1 MKVSITFRHLEPTD
15 ALKEYVNE
23 KVGRV
28 QRFLPGPADAS
39 VVLSTER
46 HLQGC
51 DVTITGSG
59 KTFNSSESSDDMYA
73 SVDRAVDRIER
84 QVRRAKSTR

>member
-15 ALKEYVNE
+15 ALKKYVNE
-23 KVGRV
+23 KVGRI
-28 QRFLPGPADAS
+28 QRYLPNPADAS

-46 HLQGC
+46 HLQDC
-51 DVTITGSG
+51 DVTISGAG

-73 SVDRAVDRIER
+73 SVDRAVDRIEK
-84 QVRRAKSTR
+84 QVRRAKRTP

>member
-23 KVGRV
+23 KVGRI
-28 QRFLPGPADAS
+28 QRYLPGPADAS

-46 HLQGC
+46 HLQDC
-51 DVTITGSG
+51 DVTISGAG

-73 SVDRAVDRIER
+73 SVDRAVDRIEK
-84 QVRRAKSTR
+84 QVRRAKRTP

>member
-1 MKVSITFRHLEPTD
+1 MKISITFRHIDPTE
-15 ALKEYVNE
+15 ALKEYVQE

-28 QRFLPGPADAS
+28 QKFLSGPAQAA

-51 DVTITGSG
+51 DLTISGSG
-59 KTFNSSESSDDMYA
+59 KVFKSSEESDDMYA
-73 SVDRAVDRIER
+73 SVDRAVDRIEK
-84 QVRRAKSTR
+84 QVMKAKRTP

>member
-1 MKVSITFRHLEPTD
+1 MRISITFRHLEATD
-15 ALKEYVNE
+15 AIKQYVQD
-23 KVGRV
+23 KVGRI
-28 QRFLPGPADAS
+28 QRYLTGPAEAQ

-51 DVTITGSG
+51 DVTISG
-59 KTFNSSESSDDMYA
+59 GGKVFKSSEVSDDMYA

-84 QVRRAKSTR
+84 QVQKRKRTA